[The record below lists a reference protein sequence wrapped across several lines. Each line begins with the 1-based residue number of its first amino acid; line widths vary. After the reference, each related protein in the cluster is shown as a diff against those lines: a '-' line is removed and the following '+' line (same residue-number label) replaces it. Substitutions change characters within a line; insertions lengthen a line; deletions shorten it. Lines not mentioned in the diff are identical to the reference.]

1 MRKELLVAHSGAIKQ
16 QLVLSL
22 ALLPVTFGLW
32 YAAGAL
38 FAAPAAWLASQ
49 LLPWLWPGIILD
61 AGFDQTVFF
70 VITDFGMVDNK
81 IVAASLA
88 GSEIVLEA
96 NSRLLSYS
104 VPFYAALIWGTKLD
118 NSFERFAQGLLLLW
132 LFMLMG
138 LLSIIAKDLMLV
150 IGEPFLSQTALPP
163 AAIALAYQ
171 FSVLL
176 MPSLIPPF
184 LWLWQIRNTD
194 LWQQLAEPL
203 HRSKAR

>member
-1 MRKELLVAHSGAIKQ
+1 MDHSGAIKQ

-38 FAAPAAWLASQ
+38 FAAPAAWLATQ
-49 LLPWLWPGIILD
+49 ILPWLWPAIILE

-70 VITDFGMVDNK
+70 VITDFGMVDK
-81 IVAASLA
+81 SVVAASVA
-88 GSEIVLEA
+88 GYEIVLEA

-104 VPFYAALIWGTKLD
+104 VPFYAALIWGAKLD

-132 LFMLMG
+132 LFMLLG
-138 LLSIIAKDLMLV
+138 LVSIIAKELMLV
-150 IGEPFLSQTALPP
+150 IGAPFLRQTALPP

-176 MPSLIPPF
+176 MPSLIPVL
-184 LWLWQIRNTD
+184 LWLWQMRNTV
-194 LWQQLAEPL
+194 LWQHLSQHLQQHRAHQLP
-203 HRSKAR
+203 